1 MRRDGFGGRRWGGS
15 SAEGPRRGGGGSG
28 GLARVPYTGS
38 GVAASAVSMSK
49 VLAKRIVASVGVPCA
64 PDTVFEG
71 EALAAPA
78 PPAFGFPLVVKP
90 DRGGSTA
97 GGSVARALG
106 GGG

>member
-1 MRRDGFGGRRWGGS
+1 MNEKGRFWGETGGEDVCIQG
-15 SAEGPRRGGGGSG
+15 ALE
-28 GLARVPYTGS
+28 LARGPYTAS

-78 PPAFGFPLVVKP
+78 PPALGFPLLVEP
-90 DRGGSTA
+90 DREGYTVGGR
-97 GGSVARALG
+97 GVRGLG
-106 GGG
+106 